1 MTEAQLKSF
10 PAFRTLPVYDES
22 DQNASSITPPR
33 GMRECSTIQQVEECL
48 RDAGLKPL
56 GALRASHPGGVVV
69 VAYFGERDGAK
80 SGSQ

>member
-10 PAFRTLPVYDES
+10 PAFRALPIFDES

-33 GMRECSTIQQVEECL
+33 AVRECSTIQQVEESL
-48 RDAGLKPL
+48 RDAGLIPL
-56 GALRASHPGGVVV
+56 GALRASQPGGSIV

-80 SGSQ
+80 SASQ